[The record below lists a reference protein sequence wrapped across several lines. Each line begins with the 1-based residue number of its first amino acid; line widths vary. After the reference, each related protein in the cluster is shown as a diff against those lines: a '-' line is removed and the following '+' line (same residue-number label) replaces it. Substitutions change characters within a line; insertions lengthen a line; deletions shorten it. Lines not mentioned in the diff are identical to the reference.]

1 MTCRYIYPV
10 KGGCVMPENQHREDA
25 KRALYETMRTE
36 ELQQLLREDASK
48 PLGEGSDTDALL
60 CMMEVLAER
69 RNEQNKGKT
78 PQEAQGSFKTNYCTE
93 KRNSFDSESNAASGK
108 YRIGGRW
115 KRDLIAAAAAICIIV
130 AGNSITARALGV
142 DLWQIIAKWTQETFH
157 WEYAGQIGESSEPSL
172 EYTNPCSGLQEILES
187 SEISARLVPTWIPDG
202 YVEIDVRMENTPA
215 QRRFAACYQLEDM
228 VFKIRIAE
236 YLISAP
242 VQVEQ
247 SDSLIEIYTAKNI
260 SYYIFENNQQF
271 QVMWIVENYE
281 CCITGSLSI
290 SEIKAMI
297 DSI

>member
-1 MTCRYIYPV
+1 
-10 KGGCVMPENQHREDA
+10 MPENQHREDA

-78 PQEAQGSFKTNYCTE
+78 PQEALGSFKTNYYTE

-108 YRIGGRW
+108 HRIGGRW

-187 SEISARLVPTWIPDG
+187 SEISAKLVPTWIPDG

-215 QRRFAACYQLEDM
+215 QRRFAAKYERDG
-228 VFKIRIAE
+228 KTIRIRIVDN
-236 YLISAP
+236 LSGAP
-242 VQVEQ
+242 TQIEQ
-247 SDSLIEIYTAKNI
+247 SESLVEVYNLHGIEYFIFKNHD
-260 SYYIFENNQQF
+260 QLRAT
-271 QVMWIVENYE
+271 WIDGNYE
-281 CCITGSLSI
+281 CYIMGKLEI
-290 SEIKAMI
+290 SEIKEMI
-297 DSI
+297 NSIEEGD